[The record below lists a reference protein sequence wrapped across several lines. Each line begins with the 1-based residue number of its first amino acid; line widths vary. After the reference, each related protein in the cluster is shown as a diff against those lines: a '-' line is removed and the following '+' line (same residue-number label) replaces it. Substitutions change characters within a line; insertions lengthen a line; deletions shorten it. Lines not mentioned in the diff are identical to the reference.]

1 LFTAE
6 HAEII
11 GDIHSGALLKLVG
24 TYDVTA
30 DYIQVGQSIVLNGSS
45 ILNYT
50 GSLSAPSATTGV
62 QVIPSVT
69 LPANNSSVNVTAGT
83 NQSYTLNPGSY
94 KKVTVNAN
102 SILNMRTG
110 VYNVDTWYF
119 AGNNAQVK
127 YDVTNGPIVI
137 NVNKWQ
143 PLGRTGTKF
152 IVTQGANTPNCVKYN
167 YKGNQDC
174 LFIGSTVH
182 GTINA
187 PAATMIFDNAS
198 KLEGRCYANRVKFD
212 RQSYY
217 VDPLY
222 LDDLKIDATCL
233 PPSTD
238 YRSLEV
244 AASNENNDAIE
255 TADAIGLYPNPNRG
269 QLFNINIADV
279 TSDEV
284 YVSILDATGRLVYNN
299 RYVTSGSLNTVV
311 AFTQPLKPGVY
322 MVQFLASGVVTT
334 KQMIVE

>member
-1 LFTAE
+1 VCRGNVGSTSEVSFQNSSLFTAE

-174 LFIGSTVH
+174 LI
-182 GTINA
+182 
-187 PAATMIFDNAS
+187 M
-198 KLEGRCYANRVKFD
+198 
-212 RQSYY
+212 
-217 VDPLY
+217 
-222 LDDLKIDATCL
+222 L
-233 PPSTD
+233 PSWK
-238 YRSLEV
+238 
-244 AASNENNDAIE
+244 
-255 TADAIGLYPNPNRG
+255 
-269 QLFNINIADV
+269 
-279 TSDEV
+279 
-284 YVSILDATGRLVYNN
+284 
-299 RYVTSGSLNTVV
+299 VV
-311 AFTQPLKPGVY
+311 AMPT
-322 MVQFLASGVVTT
+322 
-334 KQMIVE
+334 E